1 MVREPTEGLSNT
13 ELDEVTLA
21 KMRLRAVSERHST
34 SGGVTRLLLPDRRSG
49 SGSSL
54 LKIAGVAAAAVVA
67 GVVLARY
74 PGVRRAAATALSEQL
89 LGIGRRR
96 D

>member
-1 MVREPTEGLSNT
+1 MVREPAEGLGDT
-13 ELDEVTLA
+13 VLDEVTLA

-34 SGGVTRLLLPDRRSG
+34 SGGITRLLLPDRRSG

-54 LKIAGVAAAAVVA
+54 LKMAGVAAAAVVA
-67 GVVLARY
+67 GVILARY
-74 PGVRRAAATALSEQL
+74 PGVRRAAATAVTEQL
-89 LGIGRRR
+89 LNSGRRR